1 MKKKLIA
8 ALTAMMMLGAAVL
21 PGEALTVQAAPL
33 VSESAA
39 MYGATNNTTAEK
51 DSNADNVTDNGF
63 VYTTS
68 GTTAIITGYSGTATA
83 LTVPLKIEVSSSS
96 SGTTTG
102 GTTGG
107 TTGTT
112 TTSVTYDVTSIGS
125 YAFAGKAGLTSVT
138 MQGGTTGT
146 GTNNNTNTAVGLQ
159 SIGARAFYGC
169 PALTTV
175 TIPATVTQID
185 SQAFSDCPALTALN
199 VTAGNQRYVSNDG
212 VLYQYIGYSQGAIGS
227 YNTYT
232 LLQYPSGKAGAN
244 YAAPSTIA
252 NRLTAIGQGAFAGAQ
267 SLTSITLPE
276 SVEYIEAE
284 AFRNCSA
291 LTTINIPTKVKTIP
305 SYAFSGCSALTTVT
319 MPDDITSIG
328 DYAFQNCYALNAI
341 TLPGKL
347 TSINNGTFY
356 GCSKLSEITIPS
368 SVVNIGASAFAYCS
382 DLVKITIPASVR
394 SIGANAFL
402 GVNGLTMYC
411 HSGSQAASY
420 AASNKIG
427 TVMTYT
433 VRFMSDTGTLLSSQ
447 EVVYGSSAQAPS
459 MPERPGY
466 KLTWSSSFSN
476 VTSDLTVTAVY
487 TRVYTVTFID
497 KYKNKTAT
505 DQVEYGKAAKAPKW
519 TMSGYTL
526 VWSRSF
532 SNVTGDI
539 TVYATWKDP
548 STGFVID
555 ENTKKPAAKDSELV
569 KGTVTYRVTSANV
582 QNPKVEYVSN
592 SNTAATS
599 ISVPNTVTVDGVTYK
614 VTSIADAAVR
624 DNVSLKSVTI
634 GTNVT
639 SIGAKAFCKCKNLS
653 TVKIK
658 SKKLTSIGDK
668 AFYAI
673 KNNAVFYAYRSKLT
687 TYQKLIKNS
696 GIKAKTTIKLKAIS

>member
-1 MKKKLIA
+1 MKKKLLA
-8 ALTAMMMLGAAVL
+8 ALTAMMMLGVTVL
-21 PGEALTVQAAPL
+21 PGEALTAQAAPL
-33 VSESAA
+33 VSESAV
-39 MYGATNNTTAEK
+39 MYGATNNSTAEK
-51 DSNADNVTDNGF
+51 DSNADGITDNGF
-63 VYTTS
+63 RYVLS
-68 GTTAIITGYSGTATA
+68 AATATITGYTGTATA
-83 LTVPLKIEVSSSS
+83 LTVPLKIEVADG
-96 SGTTTG
+96 SGSTTTG
-102 GTTGG
+102 STSGSTS
-107 TTGTT
+107 
-112 TTSVTYDVTSIGS
+112 TTSTYDVISIGS
-125 YAFAGKAGLTSVT
+125 AAFAGNAGLTSVT
-138 MQGGTTGT
+138 MQGGSTGT
-146 GTNNNTNTAVGLQ
+146 GNNNTNTAVGMQ

-175 TIPATVTQID
+175 TIPATVTSID
-185 SQAFSDCPALTALN
+185 SQAFSDCPALTAIN

-212 VLYQYIGYSQGAIGS
+212 VLYQYVGYSQGAVGS

-244 YAAPSTIA
+244 YTAPSVIA
-252 NRLTAIGQGAFAGAQ
+252 NRLTAIGQGAFSGAQ
-267 SLTSITLPE
+267 ALTSITLPE

-291 LTTINIPTKVKTIP
+291 LTSIAIPTKVKTIP
-305 SYAFSGCSALTTVT
+305 SYAFSGCSALTSVT
-319 MPDDITSIG
+319 IPENVTSIG
-328 DYAFQNCYALNAI
+328 DYAFQNCYALDAV
-341 TLPGKL
+341 TLPDKL

-368 SVVNIGASAFAYCS
+368 GVVNIGASAFAYCS
-382 DLVKITIPASVR
+382 ALVKITVPASVR

-402 GVNGLTMYC
+402 GVTGLTMYC
-411 HSGSQAASY
+411 HSGSVAASY

-433 VRFMSDTGTLLSSQ
+433 VRFLSDTGSLLSSQ
-447 EVVYGSSAQAPS
+447 EVVYGSAAQAPA

-497 KYKNKTAT
+497 KYRNKTAT
-505 DQVEYGKAAKAPKW
+505 DQVEYGKAATAPKW

-532 SNVTGDI
+532 SSVTGDI

-548 STGFVID
+548 ATGFVID
-555 ENTKKPAAKDSELV
+555 ENTIKPAAKDTELT
-569 KGTVTYRVTSANV
+569 KGTVTYKVTSANV

-599 ISVPNTVTVDGVTYK
+599 VSIPGTVTVDGVKYK
-614 VTSIADAAVR
+614 VTSIADAAFR
-624 DNVSLKSVTI
+624 DNISLKSVTI
-634 GTNVT
+634 GANVT
-639 SIGAKAFCKCKNLS
+639 TIGTKTFCKCKNLS
-653 TVKIK
+653 KVKIN
-658 SKKLTSIGDK
+658 SKKLSSIGNK
-668 AFYAI
+668 AFYGI
-673 KNNAVFYAYRSKLT
+673 KNNAIFYAYRSKLT
-687 TYQKLIKNS
+687 AYQKLIKNS